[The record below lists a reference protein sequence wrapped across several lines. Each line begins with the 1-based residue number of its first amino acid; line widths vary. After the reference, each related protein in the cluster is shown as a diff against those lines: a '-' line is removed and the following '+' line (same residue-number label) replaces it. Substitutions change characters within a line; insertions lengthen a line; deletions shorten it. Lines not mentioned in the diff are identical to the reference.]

1 MSTLKSKRVV
11 VAGILLVAAVIIP
24 AYVAHQACYDEKYA
38 YTSNEGKAYGDYI
51 SSAEKE
57 DHIFSYSKKLCKENQ
72 NQIYYSG
79 LLSFLLILSALFYYR
94 RSRR

>member
-1 MSTLKSKRVV
+1 MRTLKSKRVV
-11 VAGILLVAAVIIP
+11 VAVILLVAAVIIP

-57 DHIFSYSKKLCKENQ
+57 DHIFSYSKKLCKENESKI
-72 NQIYYSG
+72 NYSVYF
-79 LLSFLLILSALFYYR
+79 SIAILILSAAIY
-94 RSRR
+94 SRRK